1 MIAIFF
7 NKLSVKHVLIYGG
20 GEYASVTLGDGR
32 LWLYTLTLAG
42 TISRYRLHVSSFY
55 LYIPQM
61 FVSSVNIGKL
71 SRTSNRLPL
80 HGFPDSITSQ
90 ELHSKFTSIVSP
102 RNHILNLMI
111 LCLQI
116 YFGLNETHI
125 SSSTAPSFWFLYL

>member
-71 SRTSNRLPL
+71 SRTSNRMDSPILSPL
-80 HGFPDSITSQ
+80 KS
-90 ELHSKFTSIVSP
+90 FTQ
-102 RNHILNLMI
+102 NL
-111 LCLQI
+111 LV
-116 YFGLNETHI
+116 
-125 SSSTAPSFWFLYL
+125 